1 MLSLLQQVKDPYERK
16 ARVTPALLV
25 ALPVLVPLVCVYGPK
40 HPILMAVVGLLAA
53 CGVIYALASIVRGQG
68 KKLEERLVQEW
79 GGLPSTIAL
88 RHRDGFFDSVT
99 KKRYHD
105 DIVNKLGIPLPTP
118 EEETSDPAKADNIY
132 MGATRRLREL
142 TRDDNQL
149 LLNEN
154 IAYGFHRNMLA
165 MKVPGILSSLIGT
178 AYGLVLAN
186 ALSLTPLKFDPE
198 RLTDPGLDAGVTLAI
213 SLLLLLTWCLYF
225 DKDQVRLIGFVYA
238 ERLFEHLPALPV
250 VGEKKRPP
258 RGKKT
263 SSIE

>member
-53 CGVIYALASIVRGQG
+53 CGVIYALASIARGQG

-88 RHRDGFFDSVT
+88 RHRDGFLDSVT

-132 MGATRRLREL
+132 MGAARRLREL

-149 LLNEN
+149 LLIN
-154 IAYGFHRNMLA
+154 
-165 MKVPGILSSLIGT
+165 P
-178 AYGLVLAN
+178 
-186 ALSLTPLKFDPE
+186 
-198 RLTDPGLDAGVTLAI
+198 AI
-213 SLLLLLTWCLYF
+213 
-225 DKDQVRLIGFVYA
+225 K
-238 ERLFEHLPALPV
+238 
-250 VGEKKRPP
+250 
-258 RGKKT
+258 
-263 SSIE
+263 